1 MCSNVWCIELQIKST
16 QRKTIYVKWLKN
28 QLVHSTD
35 LELFLRLCLPLASD
49 SLTGHFINEEL
60 RFSRIPSLSPF
71 HLSTFALPPLRI
83 SPNLDSKG
91 PVSLENLQHIL
102 PRWAFFLLPLP
113 QCWLFSLSVSSYS
126 CAFLCQLIPVQGF
139 SYILM
144 ISKWCFWLSHLHT
157 NCTFT
162 SHHLLGITNVELLMN
177 LFILLIFPSELI
189 MPQSI
194 QSPKLERWELFPI
207 LLSPSYLLLRGQ
219 YIPLILPAKYIL
231 NLYSSVATAVLSTL
245 FLTMLWD

>member
-1 MCSNVWCIELQIKST
+1 MCSNIWCIELQIKST

-102 PRWAFFLLPLP
+102 PHWAFFLLPLP

-126 CAFLCQLIPVQGF
+126 CAFLCQLISVQGF

-144 ISKWCFWLSHLHT
+144 TSKWCLWLSHLHIHISPST
-157 NCTFT
+157 GYHQCWTPYESIYPLNFPIWVNHATIYPIT
-162 SHHLLGITNVELLMN
+162 QVRALGIVSNSSFSLVSA
-177 LFILLIFPSELI
+177 SER
-189 MPQSI
+189 SI
-194 QSPKLERWELFPI
+194 
-207 LLSPSYLLLRGQ
+207 
-219 YIPLILPAKYIL
+219 
-231 NLYSSVATAVLSTL
+231 YSFNSTS
-245 FLTMLWD
+245 